1 MSRSALVYA
10 TVERQVAE
18 VNSSLRIWTGQRVS
32 TSVALTAPNGYDQSK
47 VDTSISELIGL
58 FDIASG
64 RTRADA
70 LDLMSVVDMFCTRA
84 ARYTDLLIVD
94 SWFGCRTFADT

>member
-1 MSRSALVYA
+1 MRLSSVKSPKSIPVYA
-10 TVERQVAE
+10 SGPDSEY
-18 VNSSLRIWTGQRVS
+18 

-58 FDIASG
+58 FDIASE